1 MFLTNLKNN
10 LKWPIVIR
18 PAGKDQEFKQRSEF
32 LESHKVKSMDDGKYV
47 KNEGILQDYYSKE
60 RRIVNT

>member
-1 MFLTNLKNN
+1 
-10 LKWPIVIR
+10 
-18 PAGKDQEFKQRSEF
+18 
-32 LESHKVKSMDDGKYV
+32 MDDGKYV